1 MLRKIV
7 LLTIAASFLLFIVTV
22 PDQAFNHHSIQPQ
35 VTIGGA

>member
-1 MLRKIV
+1 MLKKTV
-7 LLTIAASFLLFIVTV
+7 LLIIAASFLLFIVTV